1 MGNKKTFLADFHV
14 HTNLSDG
21 RMKMR
26 EVIDLYGQRGFGAI
40 AITDHIAE
48 NHSLIGMAAQL
59 LDQVLTP
66 EKFANYMEMLAVEA
80 DRAMTLYGMVVIPGF
95 ELSKNTIC
103 NQRSAHILGI
113 GISKFIS
120 ADGSP
125 QELSDAIRAQGGVS
139 VAAHPVNSR
148 KLEKQT
154 YYLWDRRSE
163 LADTFDAWE
172 VASGTLLFP
181 EVAETKLPKI
191 ASSDLH
197 MPKHLESWKT
207 ELHCELKIDA
217 ILDKIR
223 KQEIEFKYYKAA

>member
-1 MGNKKTFLADFHV
+1 M
-14 HTNLSDG
+14 SD
-21 RMKMR
+21 
-26 EVIDLYGQRGFGAI
+26 VIDLYGSHGFGAI

-48 NHSLIGMAAQL
+48 NDTLIGKAAKL

-66 EKFANYMEMLAVEA
+66 DKFTHYMEMLQSEA
-80 DRAMTLYGMVVIPGF
+80 DRAWHQYQMVVIPGF
-95 ELSKNTIC
+95 ELSKNTID
-103 NQRSAHILGI
+103 NYRSAHILGI

-125 QELSDAIRAQGGVS
+125 QKLSQQIRDQGGIS

-154 YYLWDRRSE
+154 YYLWNRRQE

-172 VASGTLLFP
+172 VASGTILFD

-191 ASSDLH
+191 ANSDLH
-197 MPKHLESWKT
+197 IERHLESWKT
-207 ELHCELKIDA
+207 VLHCELKSEA

-223 KQEIEFKYYKAA
+223 KQDIEFRYYQPVF